1 MKASWMVG
9 RIAVVV
15 ALLGLSACGSV
26 EGTGGNDVPQG
37 PAVPCAGC
45 EAGSSCTKDGTG
57 VNAVVTPT
65 IDASG
70 AAVQGELSI
79 PQQGLDPG
87 VAVCF
92 DYTTQQFT
100 APALSL
106 TQMAFT
112 IRDGVL
118 QVPPSDSV
126 TIATQWFEWGE
137 PTPGNCTAEVEA
149 VVNVD
154 NGTDSKCSV
163 ALGFGTFVDAPIGTY
178 TVSSS

>member
-9 RIAVVV
+9 RVAVVV
-15 ALLGLSACGSV
+15 ALPWIVGCGSV
-26 EGTGGNDVPQG
+26 EGTGGNDVPHG

-70 AAVQGELSI
+70 AAVQGELSL

-126 TIATQWFEWGE
+126 TIETQWFEWGE

-149 VVNVD
+149 VVNV
-154 NGTDSKCSV
+154 TDGSAQPCS
-163 ALGFGTFVDAPIGTY
+163 ALLQFGTFVDAPIGTY
-178 TVSSS
+178 TVPSS